1 MATSQI
7 QDNFRMRKSF
17 GKIKPLID
25 IPNLIDTQKRSYD
38 KFLQLAVDPMERED
52 TGLQAVF
59 KRVFPIKDFNE
70 TASLDFVK
78 YDIDPPK
85 YDVDECHQRGMTY
98 AAPMKVSIQLIVWE
112 QDEVTGQQAVRSVKE
127 QDVYFGEIPLM
138 TEHGTFIINGT
149 ERVIVSQLHRS
160 PGAFFFVNQDKT
172 KTNASGM
179 LLHSARIIPNRGSW
193 LDFEFDTK
201 DILHVRIDRR
211 RKMPATILLKA
222 LTYTAQDL
230 LDYFYDNETI
240 YLLGKDDYQKSVDV
254 TLLLGQ
260 RATKEIRD
268 PKTDD
273 IIVRKNR
280 KFTRGAV
287 KKIQKAG
294 ITRISVDEEEIIG
307 AVSAGDV
314 IDDETGEVL
323 LESNET
329 ITEEKLAALLEK
341 GVAEFPILFI
351 DGLNVG
357 SYLRDTL
364 LVDKVETEEESLL
377 EIYRRL
383 RPGDPPTIDT
393 ARVFFHNLFFNP
405 ERYDLSKVG
414 RLKLNYKF
422 GDDDG
427 DLDNTVLTKR
437 DIMEVVRYLL
447 ELKNG
452 RGNVDD
458 IDHLGNRRV
467 RAVGELLENQFR
479 VGLVRME
486 RAIRERMS
494 LQEIETLMPHDLINA
509 KPVSAVVKEFFGSSQ
524 LSQFMDQ
531 TNPLSEVTHKRRLS
545 ALGPGGLTRER
556 AGFEVRDVHPTHY
569 GRICPIETPEG
580 PNIGLISSLS
590 THARVNEYGFVE
602 TPYRKVADGKATTDI
617 SYYSALQEE
626 PHVIAQANAQLSED
640 GSFVEPLVACRRGS
654 DTLMMRAEDITL
666 MDVSPKQLVSVASAL
681 IPFLENDDANRALMG
696 SNMQRQAVPLL
707 RTEAPLVGTGMELN
721 VARDSGV
728 TVTARRDGVVE
739 SVDATRIVVKAD
751 TRDEESTD
759 VAQEVDIYNLVK
771 YQRSNQNTCINQ
783 RPIVKKGDKV
793 KVGDCIADGPSTDRG
808 ELALGRNL
816 TVAFMPWQGYNFED
830 SILLSEKLVHEDYY
844 TSIHIEEFE
853 CVARD
858 TKLGKEEI
866 TRDIPNVGEEA
877 LSDLDEAGIIR
888 IGAEVRAGDILVG
901 KITPK
906 GETQLSPEEKLLR
919 AIFGEKAGD
928 VRDTSLRVSP
938 GVTGTVIG
946 AQVFARKGVD
956 KDERA
961 QLIEEEE
968 ETRLL
973 KDQNDEIKIIKDSAR
988 RKIVAQYLNKTT
1000 VARLIDDKGEV
1011 LIPKGETLTAELLA
1025 DVREKYL
1032 AEVQVGDDDVEEKVE
1047 AILESADERVA
1058 LVKLTF
1064 TDKIARLKK
1073 GDELAPG
1080 VIKMVKV
1087 YVAIKRRLQVGDKMA
1102 GRHGNKGVISRIMPI
1117 EDMPYTVEGIPVDVV
1132 LNPLGVPSRMNVGQI
1147 LETHLGWGAREIG
1160 RKIDDFLETY
1170 QTDAIRNELKLFF
1183 DSSEESTFLDKLNAE
1198 ELAKLA
1204 SRIKGG
1210 IHFATPVFEGAREA
1224 DIDKVLEKVGL
1235 STSGQT
1241 TLFDGRTGEPFDQ
1254 PVTVGVMYVLK
1265 LHHLVDDKIHARSIG
1280 PYSLVTQQPLGGKAQ
1295 FGGQRLGEMEV
1306 WAMEAYGAA
1315 HALQEFLTVKSDDVQ
1330 GRTRMYE
1337 AIVKGENTLESG
1349 VPESFNVLTKEL
1361 QALCL
1366 DVEML
1371 EDEANEDIPGF

>member
-52 TGLQAVF
+52 SGLQSVF

-172 KTNASGM
+172 KTNSTGM

-222 LTYTAQDL
+222 LAYTAQDL
-230 LDYFYDNETI
+230 LDYFYDKQTI
-240 YLLGKDDYQKSVDV
+240 YLLGKGDYQKSVEV
-254 TLLLGQ
+254 GLLLGQ
-260 RATKEIRD
+260 RATKELRD
-268 PKTDD
+268 PETDD

-287 KKIQKAG
+287 KKIQKAN
-294 ITRISVDEEEIIG
+294 ISRISVDEEEIIG
-307 AVSAGDV
+307 AVSAQDI
-314 IDDETGEVL
+314 IDNETGEVFI
-323 LESNET
+323 ESNET
-329 ITEEKLAALLEK
+329 ITEEKLALLLEK
-341 GVAEFPILFI
+341 GVGELPILFI

-357 SYLRDTL
+357 PYLRNTL
-364 LVDKVETEEESLL
+364 LVDKVETEDDSLL

-393 ARVFFHNLFFNP
+393 ARVFFRNLFFNP

-452 RGNVDD
+452 RGQVDD

-602 TPYRKVADGKATTDI
+602 TPYRKVTDGKATKEI

-626 PHVIAQANAQLSED
+626 PHVIAQANAQLEAD
-640 GSFVEPLVACRRGS
+640 GSFSEPLVACRRGS
-654 DTLMMRAEDITL
+654 DTLMMRSEDITL
-666 MDVSPKQLVSVASAL
+666 MDVSPKQLVSVAAAL

-771 YQRSNQNTCINQ
+771 YQRSNQNTCMNQ
-783 RPIVKKGDKV
+783 RPIVKKGDNV

-830 SILLSEKLVHEDYY
+830 SILLSEKLLHEDYY

-853 CVARD
+853 CVSRD

-888 IGAEVRAGDILVG
+888 IGAEVRSGDILVG

-968 ETRLL
+968 EARLL

-988 RKIVAQYLNKTT
+988 RKIVAQYLGKTT
-1000 VARLIDDKGEV
+1000 VARLIDDKSEV
-1011 LIPKGETLTAELLA
+1011 LVQKGELLTDELLGS
-1025 DVREKYL
+1025 VREKYL
-1032 AEVQVGDDDVEEKVE
+1032 AEIQVGDDDVEDKVE

-1117 EDMPYTVEGIPVDVV
+1117 EDMPYTVEGIPVDIV

-1160 RKIDDFLETY
+1160 RKIDDFLENFE
-1170 QTDAIRNELKLFF
+1170 TDSIRGELKRFFDAPEESSFLDTLDGNEL
-1183 DSSEESTFLDKLNAE
+1183 AR
-1198 ELAKLA
+1198 LA

-1210 IHFATPVFEGAREA
+1210 IHFATPVFEGARES
-1224 DIDKVLEKVGL
+1224 DIDIVLEKAGL

-1371 EDEANEDIPGF
+1371 EDEASDEIPGF